1 MIYITGDCHGEFNKF
16 STAAF
21 PEQKQMTKKDIVI
34 VCGDFGGIWDTDKN
48 SQHESYWL
56 KWLDEKSFTTVFVDG
71 NHENF
76 SRLNND
82 FETIEFCGGQAHK
95 IRNSI
100 FHLKRG
106 EVYEIEGKRFFA
118 FGGASSHDIDDG
130 ILDRDNFDSDLK
142 FKETIRRWNKQGKM
156 FRVKNIS
163 WWEEELP
170 SEDEFKHAA
179 DNLEKYNYTVDF
191 VITHC
196 APQSIAEKLYHY
208 PMKSDKLTIY
218 FDELLVKINF
228 RYWFFGHY
236 HEDRKINDKFILLYD
251 QIIRII

>member
-56 KWLDEKSFTTVFVDG
+56 KWLDEKSYTTVFVDG

-82 FETIEFCGGQAHK
+82 FETVEVFGGKAHK

-100 FHLKRG
+100 F
-106 EVYEIEGKRFFA
+106 
-118 FGGASSHDIDDG
+118 S
-130 ILDRDNFDSDLK
+130 
-142 FKETIRRWNKQGKM
+142 RR
-156 FRVKNIS
+156 
-163 WWEEELP
+163 
-170 SEDEFKHAA
+170 
-179 DNLEKYNYTVDF
+179 
-191 VITHC
+191 
-196 APQSIAEKLYHY
+196 
-208 PMKSDKLTIY
+208 
-218 FDELLVKINF
+218 
-228 RYWFFGHY
+228 
-236 HEDRKINDKFILLYD
+236 
-251 QIIRII
+251 

>member
-21 PEQKQMTKKDIVI
+21 PEQKQMTKRDIVI
-34 VCGDFGGIWDTDKN
+34 VCGDFGGIWATEKN

-56 KWLDEKSFTTVFVDG
+56 KWLDEKPFTTVFVDG

-82 FETIEFCGGQAHK
+82 FETVEFCGGKANK
-95 IRNSI
+95 IRESV

-130 ILDRDNFDSDLK
+130 ILDRDDFDTDYK

-156 FRVKNIS
+156 FRVKGIS

-170 SEDEFKHAA
+170 SEDEFKHAVYT
-179 DNLEKYNYTVDF
+179 LEKYNYNVDF

-196 APQSIAEKLYHY
+196 APQSIAEKLYNA
-208 PMKSDKLTIY
+208 PIKPDKLTMY
-218 FDELLVKINF
+218 FDELLGKINF

-251 QIIRII
+251 QIIRIL